1 MAGTSALLLPLPTS
15 ASASRRRT
23 IVSAKGARCSK
34 LLLLSARRDQ
44 RHWRTPTNWR
54 VRSIQN
60 PSPPALSTSSP
71 DQWFH
76 RKTLPGVLL
85 FRLGGGLDR
94 ADADRTVSSPD
105 GSPEHLMAHRG
116 VIVRLSVGRHL
127 GRPSGRCVR
136 MGSRVVESAATEDA
150 RPDDGSQDDSRS
162 EVDAWGSSEDD
173 EGLDSGARADPLR
186 DKRRPA
192 QGNRG
197 ALRRRPGCTV
207 GGEVGVPCQPPPTP
221 PNATTSTRGSLLA
234 AARDTQRPPSRGRRR
249 RDNDRPAHPGPAC
262 KEEVW

>member
-1 MAGTSALLLPLPTS
+1 MRSDEPREIAEVLTWSLWPSQYHTVASFDEEELPPPP
-15 ASASRRRT
+15 
-23 IVSAKGARCSK
+23 
-34 LLLLSARRDQ
+34 LLS
-44 RHWRTPTNWR
+44 
-54 VRSIQN
+54 
-60 PSPPALSTSSP
+60 
-71 DQWFH
+71 
-76 RKTLPGVLL
+76 
-85 FRLGGGLDR
+85 
-94 ADADRTVSSPD
+94 
-105 GSPEHLMAHRG
+105 
-116 VIVRLSVGRHL
+116 
-127 GRPSGRCVR
+127 RCVC

-249 RDNDRPAHPGPAC
+249 RDNDRPAPPGTGVQRGGFAVGTRGDLHKSPPGETRSGVCSHSHSPKRCVRHCPRPLAVV
-262 KEEVW
+262 KWYRIYADWYKTDTSRPGAVVNKTQPKAPLPREGFGMKISL